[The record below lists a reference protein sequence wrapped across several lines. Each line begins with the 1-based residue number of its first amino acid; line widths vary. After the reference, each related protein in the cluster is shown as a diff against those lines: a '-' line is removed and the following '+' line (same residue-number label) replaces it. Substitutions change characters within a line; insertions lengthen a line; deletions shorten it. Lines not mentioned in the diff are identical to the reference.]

1 LEIRPAFD
9 GNIRYSLD
17 EIAEMIGMTNLNMS
31 EVEQIEK
38 SLTYAKKKLAE
49 IRERIKELELLEEDL
64 LSVKA

>member
-1 LEIRPAFD
+1 MEIRPAFD

>member
-1 LEIRPAFD
+1 MAIRPAFD

>member
-1 LEIRPAFD
+1 MAIRPAFD

-17 EIAEMIGMTNLNMS
+17 EISEMIGMTNLNMS

>member
-49 IRERIKELELLEEDL
+49 IGERIKELELLEEDL

>member
-1 LEIRPAFD
+1 MEIRPAFD

-49 IRERIKELELLEEDL
+49 IGERIKELELLEEDL

>member
-1 LEIRPAFD
+1 LAIRPAFD

-17 EIAEMIGMTNLNMS
+17 EITEMIGMTNLNMS

>member
-1 LEIRPAFD
+1 
-9 GNIRYSLD
+9 
-17 EIAEMIGMTNLNMS
+17 MIGMTNLNMS

-49 IRERIKELELLEEDL
+49 IGERIKELELLEEDL

>member
-17 EIAEMIGMTNLNMS
+17 EITEMIGMTNLNMS

-49 IRERIKELELLEEDL
+49 IGERIKELELLEEDL